1 MIEARLVEVDSIGCQ
16 RAVGLR
22 CARTEVGGHVKIL
35 AIEAADVPAD
45 LRLIEMVVTR
55 AGGENQSLRND
66 VDVDRPERGPLG
78 DRAHRVVVESHIIV
92 PSIWIVRCLSGSRR
106 DIVVAIYS
114 RPR

>member
-78 DRAHRVVVESHIIV
+78 DPAHRVVVESNIIIPYTASV
-92 PSIWIVRCLSGSRR
+92 SGLSCSPLGIVAE
-106 DIVVAIYS
+106 IEV
-114 RPR
+114 